1 MKNEIYFAVKGGK
14 KHIIVNKPSTVCL
27 IYKTLKIYDYV
38 CFESKDELTE
48 YLKIYDRVVK
58 LKDNNF
64 DLWFN
69 KLEAGYYHD
78 EMQRE
83 LLEEMKR
90 DNTYSYSDRYSM
102 CMCDEVECL
111 CFFDTFIHGRR

>member
-1 MKNEIYFAVKGGK
+1 MTNEIYFAVKGCK
-14 KHIIVNKPSTVCL
+14 NHILVHKPNIVCL
-27 IYKTLKIYDYV
+27 IYKSLNIYDYI

-48 YLKIYDRVVK
+48 YLKTYDKVVK
-58 LKDNNF
+58 LKNNNF

-69 KLEAGYYHD
+69 KLEAKYYHE

-83 LLEEMKR
+83 LLKEMQK
-90 DNTYSYSDRYSM
+90 DNTDSGRYTM
-102 CMCDEVECL
+102 CMCDEIECL